1 MEETKQDIN
10 EVIQEVTKNY
20 EPEVIS
26 RTMTMSESIGDF
38 AGAMAKAQ
46 GSMQKASK
54 DKKGYGYTYMTLNN
68 LIEVIKE
75 PLATNDLA
83 FIQTHELVKGANPSV
98 ITDTIMMHSSGQW
111 IKSQFEIPIAIMKQL
126 SAAQMAG
133 VAATY
138 GRRYSL
144 QAMTGIAADE
154 DTDGI
159 KK

>member
-1 MEETKQDIN
+1 MAETTENIN
-10 EVIQEVTKNY
+10 DMIQEVAKDYT
-20 EPEVIS
+20 PEVQPMV
-26 RTMTMSESIGDF
+26 MTMSPDIGDF

-46 GSMQKASK
+46 GSMQQASK

-68 LIEVIKE
+68 LIDVIKK
-75 PLATNDLA
+75 PLADNEIS
-83 FIQTHELVKGANPSV
+83 FMQTHYLVKGANPSV
-98 ITDTIMMHSSGQW
+98 VTETIMMHSSGQW
-111 IKSQFEIPIAIMKQL
+111 LKSSFEIPIAIMKQL

-138 GRRYSL
+138 GRRYAL